1 VVLCRT
7 VVPTSVRHLR
17 PNARNVRRHPK
28 QQIRQIA
35 NSIQRFGWT
44 VPILVDEKGRILAGH
59 GRYDAALQ
67 LGLKEVPVI
76 VISGLNEAEKR
87 ALALGDNKIAANAS
101 WDRGVLASELGE
113 LCKVLPEYDL
123 NIEITGF
130 DLAEI
135 NSLKSKLVAAE
146 QDQADESP
154 EVINEPVSRTGDMWL
169 LGGHRLICG
178 DATDPAHGGKLR
190 NPKRALL
197 GIDAAVRCWQ
207 RFTKNDA
214 ILAGTNRTFDDV
226 AAARSKRARRKT

>member
-1 VVLCRT
+1 MFIPRKIALA
-7 VVPTSVRHLR
+7 SAQKLR
-17 PNARNVRRHPK
+17 PNKRNARIHSK
-28 QQIRQIA
+28 KQIRQIA

-76 VISGLNEAEKR
+76 VISGLNDVEKR

-101 WDRGVLASELGE
+101 WDRSVLASELEE
-113 LCKVLPEYDL
+113 LSTLLPEVDL

-135 NSLKSKLVAAE
+135 NDLKRSLVAAE